1 MVKKV
6 EKKVKKVVKKATTFN
21 KGSRSPNL
29 KEKEEESSGGMGLD
43 DAFGDDEGVEY
54 AESKPRKEK
63 KKKKGEEDEEL
74 EEELDG
80 ELDEIERG
88 VGTLSSE
95 NTKPVQVKMSK
106 PVSKVKKGDIVR
118 IDGKPYEVD
127 GHFMLIDHKTTK
139 EMAIEVFDKDDRTF
153 QIRYFDDQV
162 EATLELYE
170 LQEIMFVKRVMTT
183 LEW

>member
-1 MVKKV
+1 MVIKKTSKKIEKKTAKKV
-6 EKKVKKVVKKATTFN
+6 ENKA
-21 KGSRSPNL
+21 
-29 KEKEEESSGGMGLD
+29 EEENEGGMGLD
-43 DAFGDDEGVEY
+43 DAFGDDDGVEY

-63 KKKKGEEDEEL
+63 KKKKGEEDDEEL

-88 VGTLSSE
+88 VGNLSSE
-95 NTKPVQVKMSK
+95 NTLPVKIKASK
-106 PVSKVKKGDIVR
+106 PISKIKKGDIVR

-127 GHFMLIDHKTTK
+127 AHMVLIDHKSTK
-139 EMAIEVFDKDDRTF
+139 EMAIEVFDKDERIF
-153 QIRYFDDQV
+153 QIRYFDDQA